1 MEGKESEKKK
11 MVVSKPTPCRPSI
24 ASAFMREQ
32 DPESD
37 CRSFSQLL
45 AGAMAASSSPPPV
58 GNGVTVRPK
67 TVRLK
72 SIPPHQITS
81 SQGEVKEDN
90 CGLAGDGKEKQE
102 EGESAATV
110 VFRPLAKIGTRNPL
124 SSLANLGPFGISHQ
138 QALAQVQAQAQGHSP
153 VQSQPASS
161 LAPAIVTYSM
171 PQVLPPT
178 VASPMPVS
186 SYPGFNTHSPKKKMP
201 LKSEM
206 KPTMGSP
213 KSVPQSSEHMQQ
225 SLPPIPVGDRP
236 SFDGYNWRKYGQ
248 KQVKGSEYP
257 RSYYKCTHPNCPVK
271 KKVERS
277 HDGQV
282 TEIVYKGEHN
292 HSKPQPTRRA
302 PLGTNLH
309 EREMDFPGAVSGDK
323 SEYLE
328 VDVDQ
333 SSPRVYADVG
343 GRTERL
349 TTNSDP
355 STSVRGP
362 GNGNGSPEQSFCLSD
377 DGEDGSRAEDE
388 DDDEPDSKRRKK
400 DKKIKDLLAPQRTSR
415 EPRVIVQTTEAD
427 ILEDGFRWRKYGQKV
442 VKGNPYPRSYYKC
455 TSVKCMVRKHVERA
469 SDDPKAVITTYEG
482 KHNHDAPLARNSSQ
496 DGAGSNTRLLT
507 GKGID
512 PLPDK
517 QIQYRIP
524 SYARVSERT
533 AEGEERLHV
542 GEVGGVPMTGNNMQS
557 HGGDMERA
565 FASDDNFAVSGTM
578 QGIGTE
584 ANRRI

>member
-32 DPESD
+32 DPEPD

-72 SIPPHQITS
+72 SIPPPQITTN
-81 SQGEVKEDN
+81 QGEVREDN
-90 CGLAGDGKEKQE
+90 CGLSGDGKEKQE
-102 EGESAATV
+102 EGESAANV
-110 VFRPLAKIGTRNPL
+110 VFRPLAKIGARNPL

-138 QALAQVQAQAQGHSP
+138 QALAQVQAQAQSHSP

-161 LAPAIVTYSM
+161 PAPTMATFSM
-171 PQVLPPT
+171 PQVSPST

-186 SYPGFNTHSPKKKMP
+186 SYPGYNTHSPKKKIP

-206 KPTMGSP
+206 KPMMGSP
-213 KSVPQSSEHMQQ
+213 KSVPQGSEHMQQ

-302 PLGTNLH
+302 PLVTNLH

-328 VDVDQ
+328 VDADQ
-333 SSPRVYADVG
+333 TSPGIYADVS

-349 TTNSDP
+349 TNNSDP
-355 STSVRGP
+355 STSVRGL

-400 DKKIKDLLAPQRTSR
+400 DKKIKDLLAPQRTTR

-496 DGAGSNTRLLT
+496 DVAGSSARLLA
-507 GKGID
+507 GKGTD
-512 PLPDK
+512 PLSDR
-517 QIQYRIP
+517 QIQYRTP
-524 SYARVSERT
+524 FARVSERT
-533 AEGEERLHV
+533 AKGEERMH
-542 GEVGGVPMTGNNMQS
+542 GEVGGLPMRGNNMQS
-557 HGGDMERA
+557 HAGDVERV